1 MVSVQEDM
9 RQAGVADYMLIRF
22 KEREKEKLSEKLAGL
37 VRASDVIGA
46 DENGALYL
54 LLIQTNKKN
63 YRYIRERLE
72 SQKLEFEL
80 VDRIA

>member
-54 LLIQTNKKN
+54 LLIQTNKK
-63 YRYIRERLE
+63 ITGISERGWNLISWNLSWWIE
-72 SQKLEFEL
+72 
-80 VDRIA
+80 